1 MPAPLFHMDDLR
13 SIEFTEALHRLHGWI
28 GSQVKATVN
37 YYGQFFG
44 CGMQGELLRVEFL
57 PPEHSAI
64 SLVLASGSGVFL
76 DPADTQTFIGPGDG
90 DAEPLEFRMAYG
102 ISVLVEPVATEGDQ

>member
-1 MPAPLFHMDDLR
+1 MPAPLSHMDDLR
-13 SIEFTEALHRLHGWI
+13 SIEFTEALRRLHGWI

-57 PPEHSAI
+57 PPDHSAI
-64 SLVLASGSGVFL
+64 SLVLDGPQGVFL
-76 DPADTQTFIGPGDG
+76 DPADTQTFVGPGDG

-102 ISVLVEPVATEGDQ
+102 ISVLIEPADTRAD

>member
-13 SIEFTEALHRLHGWI
+13 SIEFTEALQRLHGWI
-28 GSQVKATVN
+28 GSQVKATIN

-57 PPEHSAI
+57 PPDHSAI
-64 SLVLASGSGVFL
+64 SLVLDGPHGVFL
-76 DPADTQTFIGPGDG
+76 DPADTQIFIGPGDG
-90 DAEPLEFRMAYG
+90 DAEPLEFRLAYG
-102 ISVLVEPVATEGDQ
+102 ISVLVEPADTRAD